1 MRSFLFKSQE
11 IIVKK
16 YSGLYLYSIKENPYF
31 RLNPSN
37 WSMLFNSITYFFFI
51 ILVFALYWSLLRKNF
66 RWQNLFLLIASYT
79 FYGWWD
85 VRFLILIFISSS
97 VDFFLGRAIFNQP
110 DKKKKLY
117 LLRLAMF
124 INLGLLGFF
133 KYYNFFV
140 DSFASLTLYFGLQP
154 NLKILHIILPI
165 GISFYTFQS
174 LSYSID
180 IYRGKIRP
188 TNNFI
193 SFMAFV
199 SFFPQLVAGPIQRA
213 SDLLPQFLK
222 ARTFKRDQLVSG
234 FRYILYGLFKKMV
247 IADRLAYFVDHIY
260 NSPEKFDGSVL
271 LAATFMFGIQ
281 IYCDF
286 SGYSDIA
293 IGSAR
298 LMGFDLTQNFK
309 TPYLSS
315 SFRDFWRRWHIS
327 LSTWFRDYVYIPLG
341 GNQVSQSRWIF
352 NILLTFTL
360 SGLWHG
366 ASLTFI
372 IWGFLHGFFLVSEHF
387 VSKFVA
393 LPKKFSW
400 IGLVVTFVLVNL
412 AWVFFRAHTLEQC
425 WYILSRFKQLNFDFI
440 PKTVSLFTE
449 NNEFRTFTISILA
462 SFPVFLIFEILINQT
477 DFNSVIIKSGTIFR
491 WGIYLVLALMILIF
505 GVLNTAPQFIYFQ
518 F

>member
-1 MRSFLFKSQE
+1 
-11 IIVKK
+11 
-16 YSGLYLYSIKENPYF
+16 
-31 RLNPSN
+31 
-37 WSMLFNSITYFFFI
+37 ML
-51 ILVFALYWSLLRKNF
+51 
-66 RWQNLFLLIASYT
+66 
-79 FYGWWD
+79 
-85 VRFLILIFISSS
+85 
-97 VDFFLGRAIFNQP
+97 
-110 DKKKKLY
+110 
-117 LLRLAMF
+117 
-124 INLGLLGFF
+124 INLGMLGFF

-140 DSFASLTLYFGLQP
+140 DSFASLSTNLGLQP
-154 NLKILHIILPI
+154 NLKTLHIILPI

-180 IYRGKIRP
+180 IYRGKIQP

-222 ARTFKRDQLVSG
+222 ARTFKSDRLISG

-247 IADRLAYFVDHIY
+247 IADRLAYFVDRIY
-260 NSPEKFDGSVL
+260 DSPERFDGTVL
-271 LAATFMFGIQ
+271 LAATFMFGFQ

-298 LMGFDLTQNFK
+298 LLGFDLTQNFK
-309 TPYLSS
+309 TPYLSN

-341 GNQVSQSRWIF
+341 GNRVSQSRWIF

-372 IWGFLHGFFLVSEHF
+372 IWGFLHGFFLVSEHYL
-387 VSKFVA
+387 SKVVT
-393 LPKKFSW
+393 LPKSFSW
-400 IGLVVTFVLVNL
+400 IGYITTFVMVNL
-412 AWVFFRAHTLEQC
+412 VWVFFRAHTFDQSL
-425 WYILSRFKQLNFDFI
+425 YIFSSFGNLNLDF
-440 PKTVSLFTE
+440 VSKGLALFAE
-449 NNEFRTFTISILA
+449 NNQFKEFTISILA
-462 SFPVFLIFEILINQT
+462 SFPLFIILEMLISQA
-477 DFNSVIIKSGTIFR
+477 DFNNLIITRGFIFR
-491 WGIYLVLALMILIF
+491 WSFYLILAFGILIF
-505 GVLNTAPQFIYFQ
+505 GVLNAAPQFIYFQ

>member
-1 MRSFLFKSQE
+1 
-11 IIVKK
+11 
-16 YSGLYLYSIKENPYF
+16 
-31 RLNPSN
+31 
-37 WSMLFNSITYFFFI
+37 MLFNSITYFFFI
-51 ILVFALYWSLLRKNF
+51 TIVFAIYWFLLKKNF
-66 RWQNLFLLIASYT
+66 RWQNLFLFIASYC

-97 VDFFLGRAIFNQP
+97 VDFVLGRAIFNQP
-110 DKKKKLY
+110 DRKKKLHI
-117 LLRLAMF
+117 LGLCMF
-124 INLGLLGFF
+124 INLVMLGFF

-140 DSFASLTLYFGLQP
+140 DSFSNLIIQSGFQPDLKMLQ
-154 NLKILHIILPI
+154 IILPV

-180 IYRGKIRP
+180 IYRDKIKP
-188 TNNFI
+188 TNNFV
-193 SFMAFV
+193 SFMTFV
-199 SFFPQLVAGPIQRA
+199 SFFPQLVAGPIERA

-222 ARTFKRDQLVSG
+222 ARTFKRDHLVSG
-234 FRYILYGLFKKMV
+234 FRFILYGLFKKMV
-247 IADRLAYFVDHIY
+247 IADRLAYFVNHIY
-260 NSPEKFDGSVL
+260 DTPGKFDGSVL

-298 LMGFDLTQNFK
+298 LLGFDLMQNFR
-309 TPYLSS
+309 TPYLTK

-372 IWGFLHGFFLVSEHF
+372 FWGFLHGFFLVSEHF
-387 VSKFVA
+387 ILKFIS
-393 LPKKFSW
+393 LPKRFSW
-400 IGLVVTFVLVNL
+400 FGFIFTFVLVNL
-412 AWVFFRAHTLEQC
+412 TWVFFRADTLEQSLS
-425 WYILSRFKQLNFDFI
+425 ILSSFKQLNLDFI
-440 PKTVSLFTE
+440 PKTLSFFTE
-449 NNEFRTFTISILA
+449 NSEFRAYAISILI
-462 SFPVFLIFEILINQT
+462 SFPLFIITEMLINKT
-477 DFNSVIIKSGTIFR
+477 DINSVIIKKGTVSR
-491 WGIYLVLALMILIF
+491 WSIYLTLALMVLFF
-505 GVLNTAPQFIYFQ
+505 GVLNAAPQFIYFQ

>member
-1 MRSFLFKSQE
+1 
-11 IIVKK
+11 
-16 YSGLYLYSIKENPYF
+16 
-31 RLNPSN
+31 
-37 WSMLFNSITYFFFI
+37 MLFNSITYFFFF
-51 ILVFALYWSLLRKNF
+51 ILVFALYWSVLRKNF
-66 RWQNLFLLIASYT
+66 RWQNLFLLSASYC

-85 VRFLILIFISSS
+85 IRFLILIFISSS
-97 VDFFLGRAIFNQP
+97 VDFFLGRAIFNQSV
-110 DKKKKLY
+110 KKKKLH
-117 LLRLAMF
+117 LLGLCML
-124 INLGLLGFF
+124 INLGMLGFF

-140 DSFASLTLYFGLQP
+140 DSFASLSASFGLQP
-154 NLKILHIILPI
+154 SLKTLHIILPI

-180 IYRGKIRP
+180 IYRGKIQP
-188 TNNFI
+188 TNNFV

-222 ARTFKRDQLVSG
+222 ARIFNREQLVSG

-260 NSPEKFDGSVL
+260 DSPEKFDGTVL
-271 LAATFMFGIQ
+271 LAATFMFGFQ

-298 LMGFDLTQNFK
+298 LLGFDLTQNFK
-309 TPYLSS
+309 TPYLAN

-327 LSTWFRDYVYIPLG
+327 LSTWFRDYVYVPLG
-341 GNQVSQSRWIF
+341 GNRVSKSRWIF

-372 IWGFLHGFFLVSEHF
+372 IWGFMHGLFLVLEHY
-387 VSKFVA
+387 VSKIVM
-393 LPKKFSW
+393 LPKNFSW
-400 IGLVVTFVLVNL
+400 IGFVITFVTINL
-412 AWVFFRAHTLEQC
+412 AWVFFRAHTFEQSMF
-425 WYILSRFKQLNFDFI
+425 IFSSFRNLNLDF
-440 PKTVSLFTE
+440 VSKGLAFFAA
-449 NNEFRTFTISILA
+449 NNEFREFSISILA
-462 SFPVFLIFEILINQT
+462 SLPLFFILEILINQS
-477 DFNSVIIKSGTIFR
+477 DFNSLIIKRGIILR
-491 WGIYLVLALMILIF
+491 WSFYLILAFGILAF
-505 GVLNTAPQFIYFQ
+505 GVLTAAPQFIYFQ

>member
-1 MRSFLFKSQE
+1 MFKNNKVRICIRLKQ
-11 IIVKK
+11 K
-16 YSGLYLYSIKENPYF
+16 LYI
-31 RLNPSN
+31 RLNPSIRA
-37 WSMLFNSITYFFFI
+37 MLFNSITYFFFI
-51 ILVFALYWSLLRKNF
+51 TIVFTLYWSLLRKNF
-66 RWQNLFLLIASYT
+66 RWQNLFLLIASYC

-97 VDFFLGRAIFNQP
+97 VDFFLGRAIFRQT
-110 DKKKKLY
+110 DKNKKLN
-117 LLRLAMF
+117 LLRLCML
-124 INLGLLGFF
+124 INLGMLGFF

-140 DSFASLTLYFGLQP
+140 DSFASLSANLGLQP
-154 NLKILHIILPI
+154 NLKTLHIILPI

-180 IYRGKIRP
+180 IYRGKIQP

-222 ARTFKRDQLVSG
+222 ARTFKSDRLISG

-260 NSPEKFDGSVL
+260 DSPERFDGMVL
-271 LAATFMFGIQ
+271 LVATFMFGFQ

-298 LMGFDLTQNFK
+298 LLGFDLTQNFK

-315 SFRDFWRRWHIS
+315 SFKDFWRRWHIS

-341 GNQVSQSRWIF
+341 GNQVTQSRWTF

-372 IWGFLHGFFLVSEHF
+372 IWGFLHGFFLVSEHYL
-387 VSKFVA
+387 SKVVT
-393 LPKKFSW
+393 LPKSFSW
-400 IGLVVTFVLVNL
+400 IGFITTFVMVNL
-412 AWVFFRAHTLEQC
+412 AWVFFRAHTFDQSL
-425 WYILSRFKQLNFDFI
+425 YIFSSFKNLNFDFV
-440 PKTVSLFTE
+440 PKALALFAE
-449 NNEFRTFTISILA
+449 NNKFREFLISIVA
-462 SFPVFLIFEILINQT
+462 SFPLFIILEILINQN
-477 DFNSVIIKSGTIFR
+477 DFNSLILKRGIILR
-491 WGIYLVLALMILIF
+491 WSFYLILSFSILIF
-505 GVLNTAPQFIYFQ
+505 GVLNAAPQFIYFQ

>member
-1 MRSFLFKSQE
+1 
-11 IIVKK
+11 
-16 YSGLYLYSIKENPYF
+16 
-31 RLNPSN
+31 
-37 WSMLFNSITYFFFI
+37 MLFNSITYFFFI
-51 ILVFALYWSLLRKNF
+51 IIVFALYWSLLRKNF
-66 RWQNLFLLIASYT
+66 KWQNLFLLGASYC

-97 VDFFLGRAIFNQP
+97 VDFFLGRAIFNQSV
-110 DKKKKLY
+110 KKKKLH
-117 LLRLAMF
+117 LLWLCML
-124 INLGLLGFF
+124 INLGMLGFF

-140 DSFASLTLYFGLQP
+140 DSFASLSASFGLQP
-154 NLKILHIILPI
+154 SLTTLHIILPI

-180 IYRGKIRP
+180 IYRGKIQP
-188 TNNFI
+188 TNNFV

-222 ARTFKRDQLVSG
+222 ARTFKSDRVISG

-247 IADRLAYFVDHIY
+247 IADRLSYFVDRIY
-260 NSPEKFDGSVL
+260 DSPEKFDGTTL
-271 LAATFMFGIQ
+271 LAATFMFGVQ
-281 IYCDF
+281 VYCDF

-298 LMGFDLTQNFK
+298 LLGFDLTQNFK
-309 TPYLSS
+309 TPYLAN

-341 GNQVSQSRWIF
+341 GNRVSPSRWIF

-372 IWGFLHGFFLVSEHF
+372 LWGFLHGFFLVLEHNA
-387 VSKFVA
+387 SKIVT
-393 LPKKFSW
+393 LSKNFSW
-400 IGLVVTFVLVNL
+400 IGFVITFVTINL
-412 AWVFFRAHTLEQC
+412 AWVFFRAHTFEQSMF
-425 WYILSRFKQLNFDFI
+425 IFSSFKNLNLDF
-440 PKTVSLFTE
+440 VSKGLAFFAA
-449 NNEFRTFTISILA
+449 NNEFREFSISILA
-462 SFPVFLIFEILINQT
+462 SFPLFFILEILIDQD
-477 DFNSVIIKSGTIFR
+477 DFNSLIVKRGVLLR
-491 WGIYLVLALMILIF
+491 WSIYLILAINILAF
-505 GVLNTAPQFIYFQ
+505 GVLTAAPQFIYFQ

>member
-1 MRSFLFKSQE
+1 
-11 IIVKK
+11 
-16 YSGLYLYSIKENPYF
+16 
-31 RLNPSN
+31 
-37 WSMLFNSITYFFFI
+37 MLFNSITYFFFF
-51 ILVFALYWSLLRKNF
+51 ILVFALYWSVLRKNF
-66 RWQNLFLLIASYT
+66 RWQNLFLLGASYC

-97 VDFFLGRAIFNQP
+97 VDFFLGRAIFNQTF
-110 DKKKKLY
+110 KKKKLH
-117 LLRLAMF
+117 LLWLCML
-124 INLGLLGFF
+124 INLGMLGFF

-140 DSFASLTLYFGLQP
+140 DSFASLSTNFGLQP
-154 NLKILHIILPI
+154 NLKTLHIILPI

-180 IYRGKIRP
+180 IYRGKIQP

-213 SDLLPQFLK
+213 SELLPQFLK
-222 ARTFKRDQLVSG
+222 ARTFKSDRLISG
-234 FRYILYGLFKKMV
+234 FRFILYGLFKKMV
-247 IADRLAYFVDHIY
+247 IADRLAYFVDRIY
-260 NSPEKFDGSVL
+260 DSPERFDGMVL
-271 LAATFMFGIQ
+271 LAATFMFGFQ

-298 LMGFDLTQNFK
+298 LLGFDLTQNFK
-309 TPYLSS
+309 TPYLSN

-341 GNQVSQSRWIF
+341 GNRVSQSRWIF

-372 IWGFLHGFFLVSEHF
+372 IWGFLHGFFLVSEHYI
-387 VSKFVA
+387 SKVIT
-393 LPKKFSW
+393 LPKSFSW
-400 IGLVVTFVLVNL
+400 IGFITTFVMVNL
-412 AWVFFRAHTLEQC
+412 AWVFFRAHTFDQSMF
-425 WYILSRFKQLNFDFI
+425 IFSSFGNLNFDF
-440 PKTVSLFTE
+440 VSKGLALFAE
-449 NNEFRTFTISILA
+449 NNQFKEFTISILA
-462 SFPVFLIFEILINQT
+462 SFPLFIILEMLINQA
-477 DFNSVIIKSGTIFR
+477 DFNNLIVTRGIILR
-491 WGIYLVLALMILIF
+491 WSFYLILAFGILIF
-505 GVLNTAPQFIYFQ
+505 GVLNAAPKFIYFQ